1 MLGKNVNED
10 GGYFDATYGKLI
22 GPCGELDIMEH
33 GIFTDKKIILSAIH
47 TFFYGNSKQRGIQA

>member
-1 MLGKNVNED
+1 MEAILMQLN
-10 GGYFDATYGKLI
+10 GKLI

-47 TFFYGNSKQRGIQA
+47 TILLWKQ